1 MNETYDDFLYRL
13 REQRKQLGLS
23 QEQMAQRVHK
33 TQSNYSKVE
42 LGLQR
47 LSYEEL
53 KYLSESGID
62 IYYIFTGFRGSGKY
76 TDFLEEKTYSEIC
89 SYLGTIYSVL
99 SLNDNNREKISK
111 ASDEMMYIPLIIPKK
126 KSINAF
132 LTLRR
137 LSGYQQKVMA
147 DKIGVDVKKLREL
160 EKDRCLPDSEILWKT
175 YHEFGISPMY
185 ILKDKEGTIREVDA
199 LLEISEG
206 ECTEKLLTIVSS
218 LAEGNKE

>member
-89 SYLGTIYSVL
+89 SYLGIIYSVF
-99 SLNDNNREKISK
+99 
-111 ASDEMMYIPLIIPKK
+111 
-126 KSINAF
+126 SINH
-132 LTLRR
+132 
-137 LSGYQQKVMA
+137 KVIF
-147 DKIGVDVKKLREL
+147 DYLFK
-160 EKDRCLPDSEILWKT
+160 
-175 YHEFGISPMY
+175 
-185 ILKDKEGTIREVDA
+185 
-199 LLEISEG
+199 
-206 ECTEKLLTIVSS
+206 SS
-218 LAEGNKE
+218 YMPV

>member
-62 IYYIFTGFRGSGKY
+62 IYYIFTGFRESGKY
-76 TDFLEEKTYSEIC
+76 TDFLEKKTYSEIC
-89 SYLGTIYSVL
+89 SYLG
-99 SLNDNNREKISK
+99 
-111 ASDEMMYIPLIIPKK
+111 II
-126 KSINAF
+126 
-132 LTLRR
+132 
-137 LSGYQQKVMA
+137 
-147 DKIGVDVKKLREL
+147 
-160 EKDRCLPDSEILWKT
+160 
-175 YHEFGISPMY
+175 
-185 ILKDKEGTIREVDA
+185 
-199 LLEISEG
+199 
-206 ECTEKLLTIVSS
+206 
-218 LAEGNKE
+218 